1 MSGSINFGGGP
12 TYYLSV
18 LTNCD
23 DETRFQQW
31 KDAGGALLGNKNI
44 GCGINSLTYLGVFTR
59 PQGAQLVDI
68 LNARGTTFDEMM
80 NYVYSRNQVPQIK
93 IPFDIST
100 LLGVQYFINALTDL
114 LCEGCCTIVKLMRQP
129 ETPQTQF
136 PAGHTIVFSKNGG
149 VLYAT
154 DPQQGTRRRSDNPNL
169 AFTAWQRG
177 RYWQA
182 HVMFNMNGNQ
192 EFLLQNNNVVE
203 EIQLL
208 PDHGPIDDRETVPMD
223 IDYGG
228 KKKRV
233 KTKRVKTKRVKT
245 KRVKTKRVKK

>member
-12 TYYLSV
+12 RYYLSV

-59 PQGAQLVDI
+59 QEGAQLVPL

-93 IPFDIST
+93 IQFNIDT

-129 ETPQTQF
+129 DDETAQT

-154 DPQQGTRRRSDNPNL
+154 DPQQGNRRPSYDPHR
-169 AFTAWQRG
+169 AFAAWQRG

-192 EFLLQNNNVVE
+192 EFSLQNNNVVE
-203 EIQLL
+203 EIQSL

-223 IDYGG
+223 IDHGG
-228 KKKRV
+228 KNKKSKNKKSKNKKSKKI
-233 KTKRVKTKRVKT
+233 KTRKRLLL
-245 KRVKTKRVKK
+245 